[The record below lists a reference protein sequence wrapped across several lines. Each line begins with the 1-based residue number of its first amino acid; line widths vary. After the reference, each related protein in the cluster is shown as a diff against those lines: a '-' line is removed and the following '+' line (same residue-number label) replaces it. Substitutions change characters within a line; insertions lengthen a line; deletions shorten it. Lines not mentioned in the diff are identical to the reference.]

1 MLFKMFGPP
10 FISKVKIGVF
20 ALMILTTSAVVCGAI
35 TNEADVKDIGVDEK
49 LGGAIP
55 LDLKFFDEDGHQI
68 ILGDLLKD
76 GKPLILSLAYF
87 SCPRLCS
94 LTMKGTLESI
104 NALSGLYLGRDF
116 KVATLSFNPAEK
128 PDLAKK
134 EALMYRAKLKK
145 EQSAEKKWL
154 FLTGDEDNISKL
166 TKAVGFR
173 YKKDGD
179 EFAHPTTMIFIT
191 PDGKISRYLYGVQF
205 EPKEM
210 KLSLL
215 EASDGKIGSSR
226 VLNKV
231 LLFCYGFDPVGKK
244 YALQALK
251 IVKAGG
257 VITLISLGMFLT
269 YYWKREKNSRS
280 RDGGQ
285 KGLR

>member
-1 MLFKMFGPP
+1 MFKSSST
-10 FISKVKIGVF
+10 FIVKANIF
-20 ALMILTTSAVVCGAI
+20 ALIMVTVSAVFCGAI
-35 TNEADVKDIGVDEK
+35 NNEADVKDIGVDEK
-49 LGGAIP
+49 LGEAIP
-55 LDLKFFDEDGHQI
+55 LDLKFFDEDGNQI

-87 SCPRLCS
+87 SCPRVCS
-94 LTMKGTLESI
+94 LTLNGTSESI
-104 NALSGLYLGRDF
+104 NSLSNLYLGKDY
-116 KVATLSFNPAEK
+116 KIATLSFNPIEK
-128 PDLAKK
+128 PDVAKEK
-134 EALMYRAKLKK
+134 ALKYRAKLKN

-154 FLTGDEDNISKL
+154 FLTGDQDNISKL
-166 TKAVGFR
+166 TQAVGFR
-173 YKKDGD
+173 YKKDGE

-191 PDGKISRYLYGVQF
+191 PEGRISRYLYGVQF

-215 EASDGKIGSSR
+215 EASDGKIGSSE

-231 LLFCYGFDPVGKK
+231 LLFCYEFDPVGKR

-269 YYWKREKNSRS
+269 YYWKKEKNGRS
-280 RDGGQ
+280 RDGG
-285 KGLR
+285 

>member
-1 MLFKMFGPP
+1 MLLKMFRTSL
-10 FISKVKIGVF
+10 ISNVKASVL
-20 ALMILTTSAVVCGAI
+20 ALFVLAISAAVCGAI

-49 LGGAIP
+49 LGETIP

-94 LTMKGTLESI
+94 LTLKGTLKSI
-104 NALSGLYLGRDF
+104 NALSNFRLGRDF
-116 KVATLSFNPAEK
+116 KVATLSFNPVEK
-128 PDLAKK
+128 PDIAKK
-134 EALMYRAKLKK
+134 KALEYHGKLRK
-145 EQSAEKKWL
+145 EQSAENKWL
-154 FLTGDEDNISKL
+154 FLTGDQDNISKL
-166 TKAVGFR
+166 TQAVGFR
-173 YKKDGD
+173 YKKDGE
-179 EFAHPTTMIFIT
+179 EFAHPTTLIFIT
-191 PDGKISRYLYGVQF
+191 PDGRISRYLYGVQF

-215 EASDGKIGSSR
+215 EASDGKIGSSQ

-231 LLFCYGFDPVGKK
+231 LLFCYAFDPIGKR

-251 IVKAGG
+251 IVKAAG
-257 VITLISLGMFLT
+257 VVTLISLGMFLT

-280 RDGGQ
+280 GDGG
-285 KGLR
+285 

>member
-1 MLFKMFGPP
+1 MLLKMFRPSLTSNVKASVLTL
-10 FISKVKIGVF
+10 FVLAIS
-20 ALMILTTSAVVCGAI
+20 ATVCGAI

-49 LGGAIP
+49 LGETIP
-55 LDLKFFDEDGHQI
+55 LDLTFFDEDGHQI

-94 LTMKGTLESI
+94 LTLKGTLKSI
-104 NALSGLYLGRDF
+104 NALSNFRLGRDF
-116 KVATLSFNPAEK
+116 KVATLSFNPVEK
-128 PDLAKK
+128 PDIAKK
-134 EALMYRAKLKK
+134 KALEYRGKLRK
-145 EQSAEKKWL
+145 EQSAENKWL
-154 FLTGDEDNISKL
+154 FLTGDQDNISKL
-166 TKAVGFR
+166 TQAVGFR
-173 YKKDGD
+173 YKKDGE
-179 EFAHPTTMIFIT
+179 EFAHPTTLIFIT
-191 PDGKISRYLYGVQF
+191 PDGRISRYLYGVQF

-215 EASDGKIGSSR
+215 ESSDGKIGSSQ

-231 LLFCYGFDPVGKK
+231 LLFCYAFDPVGKR

-257 VITLISLGMFLT
+257 VVTLISLGMFLT

-280 RDGGQ
+280 RDGG
-285 KGLR
+285 